1 MRKRL
6 LCFVVILICCGAI
19 TGFTDRRMSEEEAGV
34 EYEYDE
40 LNRVIKETYPNGTI
54 IIYRYD
60 KNGNLL
66 ETIVSALEETDAA
79 NTGTGESNAVN
90 YAANYAVNYAV
101 NYAAAGDARGQEDI
115 ITGNPSMETDA
126 IDLEKTEVQEI
137 LPDEANRNMAEHSIV
152 PGIAVQWGAGWLI
165 IIVLMVVLTGG
176 AVWKIRRSRLNREQ
190 QSKD

>member
-79 NTGTGESNAVN
+79 NTETGESNT
-90 YAANYAVNYAV
+90 ANYAE
-101 NYAAAGDARGQEDI
+101 NYAAAGSVRGQEDI

-137 LPDEANRNMAEHSIV
+137 LTDEANRNMAEHSIV
-152 PGIAVQWGAGWLI
+152 PGIAVQWNAGWLI